1 MDAYMNAKFSE
12 VINDQMRVPKRIRAT
27 GEGYF
32 DDHHE
37 LLGNGNAM
45 NSWNY
50 HEKLD
55 MNVPD
60 RIVVIGQD
68 QHLGSKSAPREMMLE
83 NSILPKDPSHIRV
96 STPPRVITLSE
107 HHFPSA
113 SDEPEY
119 DEQENSY
126 FEPKSLDYE
135 ENKKHVH
142 NRNNANRRAAHNT
155 QEMVIN
161 PRDGTPPFSG
171 SIENLSSHDEVLHL
185 RKQVAKLNRRLLNV
199 EIDNLQRNQRE
210 KIICCVGL
218 AYFVLKT
225 LFWLNRK

>member
-1 MDAYMNAKFSE
+1 MFH
-12 VINDQMRVPKRIRAT
+12 P
-27 GEGYF
+27 
-32 DDHHE
+32 
-37 LLGNGNAM
+37 
-45 NSWNY
+45 NY
-50 HEKLD
+50 HILTKTKPHMFSRTTQKNGFNLT
-55 MNVPD
+55 V
-60 RIVVIGQD
+60 
-68 QHLGSKSAPREMMLE
+68 LTSGSKSAPREMMLE

-135 ENKKHVH
+135 DNKKHVH
-142 NRNNANRRAAHNT
+142 NKNNANRRAIHNT

-161 PRDGTPPFSG
+161 PRLVHFIYFESILLICITFNNFREGTPQYSG
-171 SIENLSSHDEVLHL
+171 SIENLSAHDEVLHL

>member
-1 MDAYMNAKFSE
+1 MF
-12 VINDQMRVPKRIRAT
+12 RP
-27 GEGYF
+27 
-32 DDHHE
+32 
-37 LLGNGNAM
+37 
-45 NSWNY
+45 NY
-50 HEKLD
+50 HILTKTKPHMFSRTTQKNGFNLT
-55 MNVPD
+55 V
-60 RIVVIGQD
+60 
-68 QHLGSKSAPREMMLE
+68 LTSGSKSAPREMMLE

-142 NRNNANRRAAHNT
+142 NKNNANRRATHNT

-161 PRDGTPPFSG
+161 PR
-171 SIENLSSHDEVLHL
+171 
-185 RKQVAKLNRRLLNV
+185 
-199 EIDNLQRNQRE
+199 
-210 KIICCVGL
+210 
-218 AYFVLKT
+218 
-225 LFWLNRK
+225 